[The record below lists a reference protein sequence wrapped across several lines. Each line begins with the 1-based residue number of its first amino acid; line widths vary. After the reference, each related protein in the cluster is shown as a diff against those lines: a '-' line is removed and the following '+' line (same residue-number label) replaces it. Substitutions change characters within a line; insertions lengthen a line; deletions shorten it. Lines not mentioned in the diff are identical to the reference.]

1 MCNTIFNR
9 FEKEREESWFGRVI
23 KNLYFLIGKFIK
35 IINVPFQTNILPTLH
50 PSPQNPQPQFLE
62 IRAYFKDSNGS
73 LGSNRYQ
80 DTRRCIKDFTIST
93 QALQNIR
100 NHSCLLRQR
109 LYLHLEEGRSQ
120 LEWCQAF
127 DLRPHSES
135 LRIQWPFNCGQ
146 KVQTIISSGL
156 NESGILETDSQIVRE
171 IKDLLTSR
179 VRPFVQD
186 DGGDVQFISFDE
198 ETGVLRLKMLGSCS
212 GCPSTTNTLKN
223 GILKMMKYY
232 IGEIKD
238 VIGDNEVK
246 TEKW

>member
-1 MCNTIFNR
+1 M
-9 FEKEREESWFGRVI
+9 
-23 KNLYFLIGKFIK
+23 
-35 IINVPFQTNILPTLH
+35 
-50 PSPQNPQPQFLE
+50 
-62 IRAYFKDSNGS
+62 
-73 LGSNRYQ
+73 
-80 DTRRCIKDFTIST
+80 
-93 QALQNIR
+93 
-100 NHSCLLRQR
+100 
-109 LYLHLEEGRSQ
+109 
-120 LEWCQAF
+120 
-127 DLRPHSES
+127 
-135 LRIQWPFNCGQ
+135 
-146 KVQTIISSGL
+146 IISSGL

-246 TEKW
+246 GEK